1 MLIRLLL
8 SLTFIFSSA
17 LVHATPQQLLENIH
31 SMRLASTNA
40 ITNYHMF
47 SGLDADS
54 KYELLIAQSIEAFD
68 TALESAQSLASNNDM
83 TDEIDSVKKNWAE
96 FKELMEI
103 NRSDI
108 TDKGFPELARVD
120 DMSRTNNTI
129 VSQLTDAY
137 AQLQEKSGIT
147 VNKQVQQARL
157 LALLMEEM
165 TQEYAIRATTNV
177 GHVYAGLGES
187 KLVEMADTFQ
197 VKFDELTKTASSP
210 KTDALLGNIQSKWQF
225 IEKRIRNFNE
235 NTVVFLVVSYN
246 DRIVGHLKELE
257 ELL

>member
-1 MLIRLLL
+1 
-8 SLTFIFSSA
+8 
-17 LVHATPQQLLENIH
+17 
-31 SMRLASTNA
+31 
-40 ITNYHMF
+40 
-47 SGLDADS
+47 
-54 KYELLIAQSIEAFD
+54 
-68 TALESAQSLASNNDM
+68 
-83 TDEIDSVKKNWAE
+83 
-96 FKELMEI
+96 MEI

-187 KLVEMADTFQ
+187 KLVEMARSEERR
-197 VKFDELTKTASSP
+197 VGKECRSRWSP
-210 KTDALLGNIQSKWQF
+210 YQ
-225 IEKRIRNFNE
+225 
-235 NTVVFLVVSYN
+235 
-246 DRIVGHLKELE
+246 
-257 ELL
+257 